1 MPRPATSR
9 GSWPGRRA
17 KPTTTSPRRSPGCWT
32 RCAPAAGPTRRFRP
46 YLLVTVR
53 HVAYNR
59 ARKDRP
65 LRPAEDVTTTLGVRL
80 EAISGSFEDTA
91 VAKLERSPA
100 LRAFARLPERWQTV
114 LWHTVVEGES
124 PQRLAPLLGL
134 TPKAWPR

>member
-1 MPRPATSR
+1 M
-9 GSWPGRRA
+9 
-17 KPTTTSPRRSPGCWT
+17 
-32 RCAPAAGPTRRFRP
+32 
-46 YLLVTVR
+46 
-53 HVAYNR
+53 
-59 ARKDRP
+59 
-65 LRPAEDVTTTLGVRL
+65 TTTLGVRL